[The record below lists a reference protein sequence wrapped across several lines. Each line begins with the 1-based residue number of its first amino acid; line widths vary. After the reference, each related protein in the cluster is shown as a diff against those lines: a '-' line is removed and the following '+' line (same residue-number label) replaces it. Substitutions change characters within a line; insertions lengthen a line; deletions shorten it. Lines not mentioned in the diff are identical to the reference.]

1 MLKEKE
7 NGTKKIIIHPPFAL
21 LIVFVL
27 LIRFFIFG
35 TEVCAATVV
44 SGNVVTSNNTAI
56 PGVFVYFW
64 NQNTST
70 GDGGQTDTDGNFS
83 LSLADGD
90 YDISLYNIP
99 SNVSEVA
106 PSGMTI
112 SISNNTISSFN
123 DGTTTTPSPSSITI
137 TLKAPNVTGRVE
149 ESDGTGVSGVWVSFW
164 NQNTSTGGGGQT
176 DVDGNFSLSLADGDY
191 DIYLYNIPSNVS
203 EVAPSGMTISIS
215 SNTISSFNDGTTTT
229 QSPSSITI
237 TLKAPNVTGKVV
249 KSNGTGVSGVL
260 AAFWNQNTSA
270 WGGWDQTDV
279 DGDFS
284 LSLADGDYDIY
295 LYDIPSNVSEVAP
308 SGMTISISSNT
319 ISSFNDGT
327 TTTQSPSS
335 ITITLKAPN
344 VTGKVV
350 KSNGTGVSGILVAF
364 WNTNTSAWSGWD
376 QTEADGNFSLV
387 LVDGNYNVY
396 LYDIPSAV
404 GEVAPKGMKIIIGNN
419 SITSFNDG
427 TTTTQSPSSI
437 TIRLKAAN

>member
-1 MLKEKE
+1 M
-7 NGTKKIIIHPPFAL
+7 
-21 LIVFVL
+21 
-27 LIRFFIFG
+27 
-35 TEVCAATVV
+35 
-44 SGNVVTSNNTAI
+44 
-56 PGVFVYFW
+56 
-64 NQNTST
+64 
-70 GDGGQTDTDGNFS
+70 DGNFS

-90 YDISLYNIP
+90 YDIS
-99 SNVSEVA
+99 
-106 PSGMTI
+106 
-112 SISNNTISSFN
+112 
-123 DGTTTTPSPSSITI
+123 
-137 TLKAPNVTGRVE
+137 
-149 ESDGTGVSGVWVSFW
+149 
-164 NQNTSTGGGGQT
+164 
-176 DVDGNFSLSLADGDY
+176 
-191 DIYLYNIPSNVS
+191 LYNIPSNVS